1 MQTYWHDFH
10 IPVMGTGHSVDTP
23 IRVAPF
29 GISSAISI
37 VDHLLLEK
45 IRQFYCEKFD
55 FPFTRISRTEW
66 DARAKMIT
74 AYLNMVEKIVQMKM
88 EAIKSQP
95 FFGMNDKTKYFN
107 LLPDMSPL
115 KQAYDRLMGIES
127 PEERKALEAELN
139 EKMTPGAI
147 DVNIMVKVDRPGC
160 DGAGKPLAE
169 EFSDAKAALRGY
181 ADSVLKSSV
190 IFSAGINQ
198 SLYNYAA
205 RFNDFYRDKTGELK
219 KKITVK
225 VSDFRSAM
233 IQGKY
238 LARKGLEVSEFRI
251 ESGLNCGGH
260 AFASNGHLL
269 PSLLNEFRDKRDQ
282 LTRQFQPAILKFYK
296 KMGWD
301 YPESA
306 LEERPLV
313 TVQGGIGTNGEARR
327 MTEDYGM
334 DRTGWASPFLLVP
347 EATPVDRTTLTLLKD
362 SEEADL
368 YVSGASPMG
377 VPFNNIRRSGS
388 DRWTRR
394 HAADGSP
401 GSACPK
407 GLLMA
412 PTPFGSRPVCTASKG
427 FQSDRIHEIG
437 DLDLADAEKVRRRD
451 AVTEKVC
458 LCEHLGNGAMI
469 ALGIKPEVGSPQAI
483 CPGPN
488 IAWFRGEYSLQ
499 EMVDHIYGRGR
510 SLVPPER
517 PHMFC
522 KELEMYVD
530 YFEKL
535 VSEGRDTDRW
545 AERVFDFKENL
556 EKGMAHCLEAAGK
569 HPFPGENLASIAPCV
584 ARQKARL
591 AGILERFESELKDT
605 PN

>member
-23 IRVAPF
+23 IRVAPL
-29 GISSAISI
+29 GIASAISI

-45 IRQFYCEKFD
+45 IRRFYCEKFD
-55 FPFTRISRTEW
+55 FPYTRISRTEW
-66 DARAKMIT
+66 DARARMIT
-74 AYLNMVEKIVQMKM
+74 AYLNTVEKIVRMKM
-88 EAIKSQP
+88 DAIKRQP
-95 FFGMNDKTKYFN
+95 FFAANDKARYFH
-107 LLPDMSPL
+107 LLPDFSPL
-115 KQAYDRLMGIES
+115 KDAYNRLMGIEN
-127 PEERKALEAELN
+127 PEERKALEAELT

-147 DVNIMVKVDRPGC
+147 DVNIMVKVDRPGR
-160 DGAGKPLAE
+160 DADGKPLSE

-181 ADSVLKSSV
+181 AESVLESSV

-198 SLYNYAA
+198 SLYNYMA
-205 RFNDFYRDKTGELK
+205 RFGDFYRDKTGELK

-260 AFASNGHLL
+260 AFASNGQLL
-269 PSLLNEFRDKRDQ
+269 PSLLHEFREKRDQ
-282 LTRQFQPAILKFYK
+282 LAKQFQPAILKFYK

-306 LEERPLV
+306 LDARPLV

-327 MTEDYGM
+327 LTEDYGM

-347 EATPVDRTTLTLLKD
+347 EATPVDRSTLSLLKE
-362 SEEADL
+362 SREADL
-368 YVSGASPMG
+368 YLSGASPMG

-394 HAADGSP
+394 KAVGGNP

-412 PTPFGSRPVCTASKG
+412 PTPYGPQPVCTASKR
-427 FQSDRIHEIG
+427 FQSDRIREIG
-437 DLDLADAEKVRRRD
+437 DLDVMAAEKTARCA

-458 LCEHLGNGAMI
+458 LCEHLGNGALI
-469 ALGIKPEVGSPQAI
+469 ALGIKPEAGSPQAI

-488 IAWFRGEYSLQ
+488 IAWFSGEYTLQ
-499 EMVDHIYGRGR
+499 EMVDHIYGRGE
-510 SLVPPER
+510 SLTPPDR

-530 YFEKL
+530 AFERL
-535 VSEGRDTDRW
+535 VAGDANADRW
-545 AERVFDFKENL
+545 ADAVVAFRDNI
-556 EKGMAHCLEAAGK
+556 EKGMALCLELAQK
-569 HPFPGENLASIAPCV
+569 TPYSGENLASIDPCV
-584 ARQKARL
+584 RRQKARL
-591 AGILERFESELKDT
+591 AEIYSVFENKLKDC

>member
-1 MQTYWHDFH
+1 MQNYWHTFH

-29 GISSAISI
+29 GIASAISI

-45 IRQFYCEKFD
+45 IRQFYCEKFN

-88 EAIKSQP
+88 EAIKGQP
-95 FFGMNDKTKYFN
+95 FFAINDKAKYFN
-107 LLPDMSPL
+107 LLPDFSPL
-115 KQAYDRLMGIES
+115 KQAYRQLMSIRDHGEG
-127 PEERKALEAELN
+127 KALEAELT
-139 EKMTPGAI
+139 EQMTPGPI

-160 DGAGKPLAE
+160 DSAGKPLSE

-181 ADSVLKSSV
+181 ANSILKSSV

-198 SLYNYAA
+198 SLYTYMT

-219 KKITVK
+219 KKITIK

-260 AFASNGHLL
+260 AFASNGQLL
-269 PSLLNEFRDKRDQ
+269 PSLLHEFKEKRDQ
-282 LTRQFQPAILKFYK
+282 LAGQFQPAILKFYK
-296 KMGWD
+296 KMGWS
-301 YPESA
+301 YPEAA
-306 LEERPLV
+306 LKERPLV

-327 MTEDYGM
+327 LTEDYGM

-347 EATPVDRTTLTLLKD
+347 EATPVDRSTLELLKE
-362 SEEADL
+362 SREEDL
-368 YVSGASPMG
+368 YLSQASPLG

-388 DRWTRR
+388 DRWTRDR
-394 HAADGSP
+394 AAKGDP

-407 GLLMA
+407 GLLIR
-412 PTPFGSRPVCTASKG
+412 PTPYGPQPLCLASKR
-427 FQSDRIHEIG
+427 FQAARIQEIN
-437 DLDLADAEKVRRRD
+437 DLDMMDEEKTRRCS

-458 LCEHLGNGAMI
+458 LCEHLGNGALI

-488 IAWFRGEYSLQ
+488 IAWFHGEYTLQ
-499 EMVDHIYGRGR
+499 EMVDHIYGRGE

-517 PHMFC
+517 PHFFC

-530 YFEKL
+530 HFERL
-535 VSEGRDTDRW
+535 VAENDDASRW
-545 AERVFDFKENL
+545 ADMVISFKENI
-556 EKGMAHCLEAAGK
+556 ETGMAHCLKIAQK
-569 HPFPGENLASIAPCV
+569 TPYPGENLASIKPCV
-584 ARQKARL
+584 EHQKERL
-591 AGILERFESELKDT
+591 EAIFAMFQNRLKEG

>member
-23 IRVAPF
+23 IRVAPL
-29 GISSAISI
+29 GIASAISI
-37 VDHLLLEK
+37 VDHLLLER
-45 IRQFYCEKFD
+45 IRRFYCEKFD
-55 FPFTRISRTEW
+55 FPYTRISRTEW
-66 DARAKMIT
+66 DARARMIT
-74 AYLNMVEKIVQMKM
+74 AYLNTVEKIVRIKM
-88 EAIKSQP
+88 DAIKKQP
-95 FFGMNDKTKYFN
+95 FFAANDKAKYFN
-107 LLPDMSPL
+107 LLPDFSPL
-115 KQAYDRLMGIES
+115 KDAYNRLMGIKN
-127 PEERKALEAELN
+127 PAERKNLEAELT

-147 DVNIMVKVDRPGC
+147 DVNIMVKVDRPGFDA
-160 DGAGKPLAE
+160 DGNPLSE

-181 ADSVLKSSV
+181 AGSVLESSV

-198 SLYNYAA
+198 SLYNYMA
-205 RFNDFYRDKTGELK
+205 RFGDFYRDKTGELK

-260 AFASNGHLL
+260 AFASNGQLL
-269 PSLLNEFRDKRDQ
+269 PSLLHEFREKRDQ
-282 LTRQFQPAILKFYK
+282 LAQQFRPAILKFYK
-296 KMGWD
+296 KMGRE

-306 LEERPLV
+306 LDERPLI

-327 MTEDYGM
+327 LTEDYGM

-347 EATPVDRTTLTLLKD
+347 EATPVDRSTLDLLKA

-368 YVSGASPMG
+368 YLSGASPMG

-388 DRWTRR
+388 DCYTRQR
-394 HAADGSP
+394 AEGGTP

-412 PTPFGSRPVCTASKG
+412 PSPYGAQPVCTASKR
-427 FQSDRIHEIG
+427 FQTDRIREIAA
-437 DLDLADAEKVRRRD
+437 LDVVDAEKTRRGA

-458 LCEHLGNGAMI
+458 LCEHLGNGALI
-469 ALGIKPEVGSPQAI
+469 ALGIKPEAGSPQAI

-488 IAWFRGEYSLQ
+488 IAWFRGEYTLQ
-499 EMVDHIYGRGR
+499 EMVDHIYGRGE
-510 SLVPPER
+510 SLVPAER

-530 YFEKL
+530 ALEKL
-535 VSEGRDTDRW
+535 VEGAGEADRW
-545 AERVFDFKENL
+545 ADAVVAFRENI
-556 EKGMAHCLEAAGK
+556 EKGMAHCLQLAEK
-569 HPFPGENLASIAPCV
+569 TPYPGENLASVAPCV

-591 AGILERFESELKDT
+591 AGIVAAFENRLKDA

>member
-1 MQTYWHDFH
+1 MQAYWHDFH

-45 IRQFYCEKFD
+45 IRQFYCEKFNL
-55 FPFTRISRTEW
+55 PFTRIARSEW
-66 DARAKMIT
+66 DARARMIT
-74 AYLNMVEKIVQMKM
+74 AYLNTVEAIVRMKM
-88 EAIKSQP
+88 DAIKRQP
-95 FFGMNDKTKYFN
+95 FFADNDKARYFS
-107 LLPDMSPL
+107 LLPDSSPL
-115 KQAYDRLMGIES
+115 KRAYDRLTGIEN
-127 PEERKALEAELN
+127 PAEREALEAKLTGR
-139 EKMTPGAI
+139 MTPGAI
-147 DVNIMVKVDRPGC
+147 DVNIMVKVDRPGF
-160 DGAGKPLAE
+160 DGDGKPLSE

-181 ADSVLKSSV
+181 AESVLESSV

-198 SLYNYAA
+198 SLYTYMSK
-205 RFNDFYRDKTGELK
+205 FKDFYRDKTGELK

-260 AFASNGHLL
+260 AFASNGQLL
-269 PSLLNEFRDKRDQ
+269 PSLLHEFREKRDQ
-282 LTRQFQPAILKFYK
+282 LASQFQPAILKFYN
-296 KMGWD
+296 KMGWAF
-301 YPESA
+301 PEA
-306 LEERPLV
+306 ARDERPLV
-313 TVQGGIGTNGEARR
+313 TVQGGLGNNGEARR

-347 EATPVDRTTLTLLKD
+347 EATPVDRSTLELLRA
-362 SEEADL
+362 SREEDL

-388 DRWTRR
+388 DCWTREK
-394 HAADGSP
+394 AKGDSP

-412 PTPFGSRPVCTASKG
+412 PTPYGPQPVCTASKR
-427 FQSDRIHEIG
+427 FQRDRIQEIES
-437 DLDLADAEKVRRRD
+437 LDLVAAEKARRCT

-458 LCEHLGNGAMI
+458 LCDHLGNGALI
-469 ALGIKPEVGSPQAI
+469 ALGIKSEAGSPQAI

-488 IAWFRGEYSLQ
+488 IAWFRGEYTLQ
-499 EMVDHIYGRGR
+499 EMVDHIYGRGE
-510 SLVPPER
+510 SLVPAER

-530 YFEKL
+530 RFETL
-535 VSEGRDTDRW
+535 VAAEDADGRADQVAR
-545 AERVFDFKENL
+545 FKENI
-556 EKGMAHCLEAAGK
+556 ERGMDYCLQTARK
-569 HPFPGENLASIAPCV
+569 PPYPGENLASIAPCV
-584 ARQKARL
+584 ARQRQRL
-591 AGILERFESELKDT
+591 SDLFRLFENRLQDR

>member
-29 GISSAISI
+29 GIASAISI
-37 VDHLLLEK
+37 VDHLLLER
-45 IRQFYCEKFD
+45 IRRFYCEKFD
-55 FPFTRISRTEW
+55 LPFTRIARTEW
-66 DARAKMIT
+66 DARARMIT
-74 AYLNMVEKIVQMKM
+74 AYLDTVEAIVQMKM
-88 EAIKSQP
+88 AAIRSHP
-95 FFGMNDKTKYFN
+95 FFKENDKAKYFS
-107 LLPDMSPL
+107 LLPDLSPL
-115 KQAYDRLMGIES
+115 KAAYNRLMGTENAA
-127 PEERKALEAELN
+127 ERKTLEAELT
-139 EKMTPGAI
+139 EQMTPGAI
-147 DVNIMVKVDRPGC
+147 DVNIMVKVDRPGIDA
-160 DGAGKPLAE
+160 DGNPLPE

-181 ADSVLKSSV
+181 AHSVLESSV

-198 SLYNYAA
+198 SLYNYMA
-205 RFNDFYRDKTGELK
+205 RFKDFYRDKAGGLK

-269 PSLLNEFRDKRDQ
+269 PSLLHEFREKRDQ
-282 LTRQFQPAILKFYK
+282 LARQFQPAVLKFYK

-306 LEERPLV
+306 LGERPLI
-313 TVQGGIGTNGEARR
+313 TVQGGIGTHGEALRL
-327 MTEDYGM
+327 TEDYGM

-347 EATPVDRTTLTLLKD
+347 EATPVDRSTLELLKA
-362 SEEADL
+362 SGEEDL
-368 YVSGASPMG
+368 YLSGASPMG

-388 DRWTRR
+388 DRHTRR
-394 HAADGSP
+394 KAEGGAP

-412 PTPFGSRPVCTASKG
+412 PTPYGDQPICTASKQ
-427 FQSDRIHEIG
+427 FQAARIREIAE
-437 DLDLADAEKVRRRD
+437 LDVVDAEKARRGA

-458 LCEHLGNGAMI
+458 LCEHLGNGALI
-469 ALGIKPEVGSPQAI
+469 ALGIKPEAGSPQAI

-488 IAWFRGEYSLQ
+488 IAWFRGEYTLQ
-499 EMVDHIYGRGR
+499 EMVDHIYGRGD
-510 SLVPPER
+510 SLLPAHR

-530 YFEKL
+530 ALEKL
-535 VSEGRDTDRW
+535 VEGDADADRW
-545 AERVFDFKENL
+545 AAGVTAFRENI
-556 EKGMAHCLEAAGK
+556 EKGMDHCLQLARK
-569 HPFPGENLASIAPCV
+569 TPYPGENLASIAPCV
-584 ARQKARL
+584 ARQRERV
-591 AGILERFESELKDT
+591 AGIVAAFEHKLKNT